1 MRISMKKLNGIIF
14 ALSIGMFTATG
25 YANTADHNHS
35 VYPEKVAEPVINT
48 EGKLISID
56 KENKK
61 LTINHKEIESI
72 GWPPMTMRFTYE
84 DENMIKGLQDND
96 ELKFSFEQKGNLSI
110 LKSVEKIN

>member
-1 MRISMKKLNGIIF
+1 MKKLNSVVF
-14 ALSIGMFTATG
+14 AFSMAMFTAAS
-25 YANTADHNHS
+25 YANAVDHNHS
-35 VYPEKVAEPVINT
+35 VYPEKVAEPIINT

-72 GWPPMTMRFTYE
+72 GWPPMTMRFIYE

-96 ELKFSFEQKGNLSI
+96 ELKFSFAQKGNLSI

>member
-1 MRISMKKLNGIIF
+1 MRTNMKKLHSIVF
-14 ALSIGMFTATG
+14 ALSVGIFTATG
-25 YANTADHNHS
+25 YANVDHHAVFS
-35 VYPEKVAEPVINT
+35 EKVAIPVINT

-61 LTINHKEIESI
+61 LTISHKEIESI

-84 DENMIKGLQDND
+84 DENIIKGLQDND
-96 ELKFSFEQKGNLSI
+96 ELKFSFVQKGNLSI

>member
-1 MRISMKKLNGIIF
+1 MKKLNKVVF
-14 ALSIGMFTATG
+14 ALSLTFFTAIG
-25 YANTADHNHS
+25 YANTLEHNHS
-35 VYPEKVAEPVINT
+35 VYPEHTAEPIINT

-84 DENMIKGLQDND
+84 NEKMIDGLNVDD
-96 ELKFSFEQKGNLSI
+96 ELKFSFSQKGNISL
-110 LKSVEKIN
+110 LKSVEKKN